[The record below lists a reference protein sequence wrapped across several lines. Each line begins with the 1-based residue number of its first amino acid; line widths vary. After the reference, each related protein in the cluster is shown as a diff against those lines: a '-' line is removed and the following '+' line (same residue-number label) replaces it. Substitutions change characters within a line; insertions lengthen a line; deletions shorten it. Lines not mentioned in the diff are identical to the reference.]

1 MITEISKQAAKTL
14 EEKLLAG
21 AERIESAMV
30 EHEEAQSERD
40 TPTPFSIS
48 FSIKLDLAKN
58 SATYK
63 LGFSTR
69 YSDETSQPLPDK
81 AQLGLFDKQDDGGEE

>member
-30 EHEEAQSERD
+30 EHEEAQSESE
-40 TPTPFSIS
+40 TLKPFSIS

>member
-14 EEKLLAG
+14 EEKLLSG

-30 EHEEAQSERD
+30 EHEEAQSESE
-40 TPTPFSIS
+40 TPKPFSIS

-58 SATYK
+58 NATYK
-63 LGFSTR
+63 LAFSTR

-81 AQLGLFDKQDDGGEE
+81 AQLGLFDQQDDGGEE